1 MKLEDIYVLLTQ
13 GYRSEE
19 SIIRILEK
27 NPDLLSEQLNSGET
41 MLHVASEYQCDLL
54 VYYIM
59 NKKPDPEFWFMR
71 STNGFSA
78 MERAVIKMSD
88 SVLAVMIEAMCAYA
102 DPVIVKR
109 GENLMSSS
117 MHYANRFAE
126 EAFKTEFCD
135 SLEQKLSDA
144 NFLSSMH
151 RRMDAAING
160 NVISDMMSLV
170 KQCFFN
176 GEKNNSRSNDFTND
190 ESSGYKKSI

>member
-1 MKLEDIYVLLTQ
+1 MDLVELKHLLISS
-13 GYRSEE
+13 YWSEE
-19 SIIRILEK
+19 SVIRILEK
-27 NPDLLSEQLNSGET
+27 NPHLLSEQLNSGET
-41 MLHVASEYQCDLL
+41 MLHVASEYQFDLL

-59 NKKPDPEFWFMR
+59 NKKPDPEFWFKE
-71 STNGFSA
+71 SIDGFSA
-78 MERAVIKMSD
+78 IELAVTKMSHG
-88 SVLAVMIEAMCAYA
+88 VLAVMIEAMRAYA
-102 DPVIVKR
+102 DPAIVKK

-176 GEKNNSRSNDFTND
+176 GEKNNSRSDDFTND